1 MKQHELHAYFI
12 LFFLGKS
19 GYQSQLWKCHCTC
32 IVQLFY
38 INAKCLLAYGF
49 LFYRFVLYIFIS
61 YVFCHGNQCLHNNIV
76 MYCMFCVVYS
86 SYFIGMFNLVLC
98 ACVCGGGHQQ
108 NHYLLLLLHIFQFQF
123 ELNPCGMQIC
133 CMVYNRLPLVFIFRI
148 ITKFSCKVY
157 VNQ

>member
-98 ACVCGGGHQQ
+98 ACVCGGGGISKIIICYCCCTFFNSNLNSIHVACRYVVWFTIG
-108 NHYLLLLLHIFQFQF
+108 YLQFLYF
-123 ELNPCGMQIC
+123 
-133 CMVYNRLPLVFIFRI
+133 V
-148 ITKFSCKVY
+148 
-157 VNQ
+157 